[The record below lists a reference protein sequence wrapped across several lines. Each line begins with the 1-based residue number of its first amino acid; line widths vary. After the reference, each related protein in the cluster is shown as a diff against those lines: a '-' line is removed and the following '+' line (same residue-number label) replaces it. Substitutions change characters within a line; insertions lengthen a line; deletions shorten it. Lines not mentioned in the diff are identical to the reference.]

1 MDKIRNGDPGAEEG
15 RPITTHPEPPEGT
28 PRFDMI
34 PVKTTASPTIR
45 EQSFLN
51 FSTSGTFGM
60 NNR

>member
-1 MDKIRNGDPGAEEG
+1 MGKIRNGDTGAEEG
-15 RPITTHPEPPEGT
+15 RLIIAHPEPPEGT
-28 PRFDMI
+28 PHFDMI

-45 EQSFLN
+45 EQSFLY